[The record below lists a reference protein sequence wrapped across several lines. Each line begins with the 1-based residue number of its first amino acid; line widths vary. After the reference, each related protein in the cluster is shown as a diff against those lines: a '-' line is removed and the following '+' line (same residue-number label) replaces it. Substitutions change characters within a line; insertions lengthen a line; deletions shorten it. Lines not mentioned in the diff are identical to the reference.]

1 MVQKGKAV
9 PVAFCGRRFSA
20 AEIELVRKLV
30 ADFSALGLTEMARTI
45 SELLEW
51 KRPNGRLKNHECRLF
66 LEKLGAEGGLS
77 LPTLK
82 QSGPR
87 GPRMVTY
94 TANGEEQEPVTGSVS
109 QFAPLS
115 LSVIHSGPESALWNE
130 LIERYPLSGVPGA
143 GRRQSQIL
151 RAFAVGPH
159 SGVHVVVQSCLEDD
173 GTRSLDR
180 LDQ

>member
-45 SELLEW
+45 CELLEW

-109 QFAPLS
+109 QFAPLVRVRYLAS
-115 LSVIHSGPESALWNE
+115 AMATALW
-130 LIERYPLSGVPGA
+130 LSPTTFRDI
-143 GRRQSQIL
+143 GRR
-151 RAFAVGPH
+151 AVSRYQLS
-159 SGVHVVVQSCLEDD
+159 SGQ
-173 GTRSLDR
+173 LDISGKYTWAR
-180 LDQ
+180 QNGWQP

>member
-45 SELLEW
+45 CELLEW

-66 LEKLGAEGGLS
+66 LEKFGAEGGLS

-109 QFAPLS
+109 QFAPLVRVRYLAS
-115 LSVIHSGPESALWNE
+115 AILSTTFRDI
-130 LIERYPLSGVPGA
+130 
-143 GRRQSQIL
+143 GRR
-151 RAFAVGPH
+151 AVSRYQLS
-159 SGVHVVVQSCLEDD
+159 SGQ
-173 GTRSLDR
+173 LDISGKYTWAR
-180 LDQ
+180 QNGWQP